1 MFPRRQRAK
10 NKAGKLQNSPPNG
23 GLLLFVPFGGLLL
36 FVPFGGLLLYTE
48 RRAAALNRT
57 RRRKA
62 GVRLVPLFK
71 NAAGKKVYFPKDCL
85 FCRKTAGGTIFVPP
99 AAHSAQCGA

>member
-1 MFPRRQRAK
+1 MFPRRQKAK
-10 NKAGKLQNSPPNG
+10 NKARKLRNSPPFG
-23 GLLLFVPFGGLLL
+23 GLLLYTERGLLLFVPFGGLQ
-36 FVPFGGLLLYTE
+36 PYTE
-48 RRAAALNRT
+48 WRAAALNRT

-62 GVRLVPLFK
+62 GVRLLPLFK
-71 NAAGKKVYFPKDCL
+71 NAAGKKVYLPKDCL